1 MRNELL
7 RMHPNEK
14 RATQNKRLHSALL
27 SYAAMGRLTGGR
39 NKYLHGCQWMSEKNV
54 QQE

>member
-1 MRNELL
+1 MRNSLL

-14 RATQNKRLHSALL
+14 RATQNKRLHAALL
-27 SYAAMGRLTGGR
+27 SYAAMRRLTGGG
-39 NKYLHGCQWMSEKNV
+39 NKYMHGYQWMSEKNV